1 MKQRRALYILPNL
14 FTTANMFSGFYSIIE
29 SYHGNYLTA
38 AWLLV
43 LAVVFDNLDGKIA
56 RLTHCES
63 RFGFEYD
70 SLSDLVSFGVAPAFL
85 MYTFALGD
93 MGRIGIIASS
103 LFLLT
108 GALRLG
114 RFNVL
119 TTKTTDFAGLP
130 IPGGAIIVS
139 SIIIAIMHFNIDYK
153 AYSLVLLVSVYVV
166 SFLMVSTIK
175 YRSFKKVKIEKQI
188 SIRIFALIILV
199 LSLVIYKPYIFVPLI
214 GIVYALSG
222 PIELIIKILKG
233 GKSSHEYQDSKN
245 I

>member
-1 MKQRRALYILPNL
+1 MKQRKALYILPNL
-14 FTTANMFSGFYSIIE
+14 FTTANMLSGFYSIIE
-29 SYHGNYLTA
+29 SYKGDHLTA

-56 RLTHCES
+56 RLTNCES

-93 MGRIGIIASS
+93 MGRIGVIAAS

-108 GALRLG
+108 GALRLA

-119 TTKTTDFAGLP
+119 TTKTIDFVGLP
-130 IPGGAIIVS
+130 IPGGAIIVA
-139 SIIIAIMHFNIDYK
+139 SIILAILHFDIDYK
-153 AYSLVLLVSVYVV
+153 DYKVFLLVSVYII
-166 SFLMVSTIK
+166 SFLMISTIR
-175 YRSFKKVKIEKQI
+175 YRSFKKVKLEGPI
-188 SIRIFALIILV
+188 SIRIFALILLI
-199 LSLVIYKPYIFVPLI
+199 LSLVLYKPYIFVPLI
-214 GIVYALSG
+214 GLTYALSG
-222 PIELIIKILKG
+222 PIEIIIKVIKG
-233 GKSSHEYQDSKN
+233 GKVSREFQDNKN

>member
-1 MKQRRALYILPNL
+1 MKQKNALYILPNL
-14 FTTANMFSGFYSIIE
+14 FTTANMLSGFYSIIE
-29 SYHGNYLTA
+29 SYQGDYLSA

-43 LAVVFDNLDGKIA
+43 LAVLFDNLDGKIA

-63 RFGFEYD
+63 RFGVEYD

-85 MYTFALGD
+85 MYTFALSD
-93 MGRIGIIASS
+93 MGRIGIIAAS

-108 GALRLG
+108 GALRLA
-114 RFNVL
+114 RFNVI
-119 TTKTTDFAGLP
+119 TTKTIDFVGLP

-139 SIIIAIMHFNIDYK
+139 SIILSILHFDVEYKDYK
-153 AYSLVLLVSVYVV
+153 IFLLVSVYII

-175 YRSFKKVKIEKQI
+175 YRSFKKVKLEGKI
-188 SIRIFALIILV
+188 SIRIFVLILLI

-214 GIVYALSG
+214 GISYALSG
-222 PIELIIKILKG
+222 PIELVIKLFKKG
-233 GKSSHEYQDSKN
+233 RFNHELEDSKN